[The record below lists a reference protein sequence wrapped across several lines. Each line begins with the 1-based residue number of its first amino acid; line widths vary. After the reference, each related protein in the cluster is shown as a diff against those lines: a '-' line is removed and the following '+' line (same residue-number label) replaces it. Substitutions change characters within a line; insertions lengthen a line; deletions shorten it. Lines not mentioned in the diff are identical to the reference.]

1 MSEYQYYEFLAL
13 DRALTQHDMRELRK
27 YSTRA
32 TITATRFV
40 NHYEWGDFKGNPSTW
55 MQKYFDAF
63 LYFANWGTHR
73 LMLRLPS
80 QALDIKTA
88 KRYLRGHSSAA
99 HVKGDLLILDLMAE
113 NEGGD
118 READDNT
125 GLLSSLIPLRA
136 DIAAGDHRALYLA
149 WLSSVQS
156 GELNADE
163 PEPPIP
169 PGLGALSAPLKALAD
184 FLYVGADLI
193 AVAAVRSQPVNDR
206 VAREQFGQWIAGL
219 PESEKAALLS
229 RLAIDNELGLR
240 AELLRRYHRTRP
252 TVGSAT
258 VAKSR
263 TVAELLDEVELR
275 ERQRLARAGRRQPQR
290 RSARRPDGDENCR

>member
-1 MSEYQYYEFLAL
+1 MSEHQYYEFQAL
-13 DRALTQHDMRELRK
+13 DRPLTQHDMRELRK

-55 MQKYFDAF
+55 VQRYFDAF

-88 KRYLRGHSSAA
+88 KCYLRGHSVAA
-99 HVKGDLLILDLMAE
+99 RIKGDILILDLMAE

-118 READDNT
+118 RDADDGT

-163 PEPPIP
+163 PEPPVP

-193 AVAAVRSQPVNDR
+193 AVAAVRSQPTNDG

-219 PESEKAALLS
+219 PESEKTALLS
-229 RLAIDNELGLR
+229 RLAIDNEHGLR
-240 AELLRRYHRTRP
+240 AELFRRYRHTRP
-252 TVGSAT
+252 TVGSAP
-258 VAKSR
+258 VVKPR
-263 TVAELLDEVELR
+263 TVAVLLDEVER
-275 ERQRLARAGRRQPQR
+275 RARQRVARAGRREPQR
-290 RSARRPDGDENCR
+290 RSAR

>member
-1 MSEYQYYEFLAL
+1 MSEYQYYEFQAV
-13 DRALTQHDMRELRK
+13 DRPLTQHEMRELRK

-55 MQKYFDAF
+55 VQKYFDAF

-80 QALDIKTA
+80 PALDIKTA
-88 KRYLRGHSSAA
+88 KRYLRGHSVAERKKS
-99 HVKGDLLILDLMAE
+99 DILILDLMAE

-118 READDNT
+118 RGADDGA

-163 PEPPIP
+163 PEPPVP

-184 FLYVGADLI
+184 FLYVGAELI

-206 VAREQFGQWIAGL
+206 VAREQFGQWIAEL
-219 PESEKAALLS
+219 PESEKTALLS
-229 RLAIDNELGLR
+229 RLAIDNEHGLR
-240 AELLRRYHRTRP
+240 AELVRRYHHTRP
-252 TVGSAT
+252 TVGSTT
-258 VAKSR
+258 VMKSR
-263 TVAELLDEVELR
+263 TVAVLLDEVERR
-275 ERQRLARAGRRQPQR
+275 ERQCLAREGRREPQR
-290 RSARRPDGDENCR
+290 RSARIPDSDENCR

>member
-1 MSEYQYYEFLAL
+1 MSEYQYYEFQAL
-13 DRALTQHDMRELRK
+13 DRTLTQYDMRELRK

-32 TITATRFV
+32 SITATRFI

-80 QALDIKTA
+80 RALDIKTA
-88 KRYLRGHSSAA
+88 KRYLRGHSVAEHKKS
-99 HVKGDLLILDLMAE
+99 DILILDLMAE

-118 READDNT
+118 RNADDGT

-163 PEPPIP
+163 REPPVP

-184 FLYVGADLI
+184 FLYVGPELI
-193 AVAAVRSQPVNDR
+193 AVAAARSQPVNDR
-206 VAREQFGQWIAGL
+206 AAHEQFGQWIAGL
-219 PESEKAALLS
+219 PDSEKSALLR
-229 RLAIDNELGLR
+229 RLAIDNEHGLR
-240 AELLRRYHRTRP
+240 AELLRRYHHTRP
-252 TVGSAT
+252 PVGSAT
-258 VAKSR
+258 VVKSR
-263 TVAELLDEVELR
+263 TVAVLLDEVERR
-275 ERQRLARAGRRQPQR
+275 ERQRVARAGRREPQR
-290 RSARRPDGDENCR
+290 RSARRPDDDEDCR

>member
-1 MSEYQYYEFLAL
+1 MSEYQYYKFQAL
-13 DRALTQHDMRELRK
+13 DRPLTQHEMRELRK

-55 MQKYFDAF
+55 VQRYFDAF

-80 QALDIKTA
+80 LALDIKTA
-88 KRYLRGHSSAA
+88 KRYLRGHSVAA
-99 HVKGDLLILDLMAE
+99 HVKGGILILDLMAE
-113 NEGGD
+113 NEGGARD
-118 READDNT
+118 ADDGT

-163 PEPPIP
+163 PEPPVP
-169 PGLGALSAPLKALAD
+169 PGLGALSAPLEALAD

-193 AVAAVRSQPVNDR
+193 AVAAVRSQLMNDR
-206 VAREQFGQWIAGL
+206 AAREQLGQWIAGL
-219 PESEKAALLS
+219 PESEKTALLS
-229 RLAIDNELGLR
+229 RLAIDNEHGLR
-240 AELLRRYHRTRP
+240 AELLRRYHHTRP

-258 VAKSR
+258 VVKSR
-263 TVAELLDEVELR
+263 TVAVLLDEVERR
-275 ERQRLARAGRRQPQR
+275 ERQRVARAGKREPQR
-290 RSARRPDGDENCR
+290 RSAR

>member
-13 DRALTQHDMRELRK
+13 DRPVTQHEMRELRK

-32 TITATRFV
+32 TITATRFI

-80 QALDIKTA
+80 RALDIKTA
-88 KRYLRGHSSAA
+88 KRYLRGHSVAEHKRS
-99 HVKGDLLILDLMAE
+99 DILILDLMAE

-118 READDNT
+118 RDADDGA

-163 PEPPIP
+163 PEPPVP
-169 PGLGALSAPLKALAD
+169 PGLGALNAPLNALAD

-206 VAREQFGQWIAGL
+206 AAREQFGQWIAGL
-219 PESEKAALLS
+219 PESEKTALLS
-229 RLAIDNELGLR
+229 RLAIDNEHGLR
-240 AELLRRYHRTRP
+240 AELLRRYHHTRP
-252 TVGSAT
+252 TVGSAAE
-258 VAKSR
+258 VKSR
-263 TVAELLDEVELR
+263 TVAVLLDEVERR
-275 ERQRLARAGRRQPQR
+275 ERQRVARAGRRDPQR
-290 RSARRPDGDENCR
+290 RSARRPDGDEDCR

>member
-13 DRALTQHDMRELRK
+13 DRALTQHDIRELRK

-55 MQKYFDAF
+55 VQKYFDAF

-88 KRYLRGHSSAA
+88 KRYLRGHSAAA
-99 HVKGDLLILDLMAE
+99 HVKGDLLVLDLMAE

-118 READDNT
+118 REVDDGT

-156 GELNADE
+156 GELSADA
-163 PEPPIP
+163 PEPPVP

-193 AVAAVRSQPVNDR
+193 AVAAVRSRPVNDR
-206 VAREQFGQWIAGL
+206 AAREQFGHWIAGL
-219 PESEKAALLS
+219 PESEKTTLLS
-229 RLAIDNELGLR
+229 LAIENEHGLR
-240 AELLRRYHRTRP
+240 AELLRRYRRARP
-252 TVGSAT
+252 MVGSAK
-258 VAKSR
+258 VVKSR
-263 TVAELLDEVELR
+263 TVAVLLDEVERR
-275 ERQRLARAGRRQPQR
+275 ERQRVARAGRREPRR
-290 RSARRPDGDENCR
+290 RSARRLDGDEDCR

>member
-1 MSEYQYYEFLAL
+1 
-13 DRALTQHDMRELRK
+13 MRELRK

-32 TITATRFV
+32 TITATRFI

-80 QALDIKTA
+80 RALDIKTA
-88 KRYLRGHSSAA
+88 KCYLRGHSVAE
-99 HVKGDLLILDLMAE
+99 HKRTDILILDLMAE

-118 READDNT
+118 RDADDGA

-163 PEPPIP
+163 
-169 PGLGALSAPLKALAD
+169 
-184 FLYVGADLI
+184 
-193 AVAAVRSQPVNDR
+193 R
-206 VAREQFGQWIAGL
+206 ARFA
-219 PESEKAALLS
+219 
-229 RLAIDNELGLR
+229 
-240 AELLRRYHRTRP
+240 
-252 TVGSAT
+252 
-258 VAKSR
+258 
-263 TVAELLDEVELR
+263 
-275 ERQRLARAGRRQPQR
+275 
-290 RSARRPDGDENCR
+290 C

>member
-1 MSEYQYYEFLAL
+1 MSEYQYYEFQAL
-13 DRALTQHDMRELRK
+13 DRPLTQHEMRELRK
-27 YSTRA
+27 CSTRA

-80 QALDIKTA
+80 RALDIKTA
-88 KRYLRGHSSAA
+88 KRYLRGHSVAEHKKS
-99 HVKGDLLILDLMAE
+99 DILILDLMAE

-118 READDNT
+118 RDADEGA

-163 PEPPIP
+163 PEPPVP

-206 VAREQFGQWIAGL
+206 AAREQFGQWIAGL
-219 PESEKAALLS
+219 PESEKTALLS
-229 RLAIDNELGLR
+229 RLAIDNEHGLR
-240 AELLRRYHRTRP
+240 AELLRRYHHTRP

-258 VAKSR
+258 VMKSR
-263 TVAELLDEVELR
+263 TVAVLLDDVERR
-275 ERQRLARAGRRQPQR
+275 ERQRVARAGRREPQR
-290 RSARRPDGDENCR
+290 RSARIPDGD

>member
-1 MSEYQYYEFLAL
+1 MSEYQYYEFQAL
-13 DRALTQHDMRELRK
+13 DRALTPHDIRELRK

-55 MQKYFDAF
+55 VQKYFDAF

-88 KRYLRGHSSAA
+88 KRYLRGHSAAA
-99 HVKGDLLILDLMAE
+99 HVKGDLLVLDLMAE

-118 READDNT
+118 REVDDGT

-156 GELNADE
+156 GELSADA
-163 PEPPIP
+163 PEPPVP
-169 PGLGALSAPLKALAD
+169 PGLGVLSAPLKALAD
-184 FLYVGADLI
+184 FLYVGAELI
-193 AVAAVRSQPVNDR
+193 AVAAVRSQPTNDR
-206 VAREQFGQWIAGL
+206 VAREQFRQWIAGL
-219 PESEKAALLS
+219 PESEKTALLS
-229 RLAIDNELGLR
+229 RLAIDNEHGLR
-240 AELLRRYHRTRP
+240 AELLRRYHHTRP
-252 TVGSAT
+252 TVDSPTA
-258 VAKSR
+258 AKSR
-263 TVAELLDEVELR
+263 TVAELLDEVERR
-275 ERQRLARAGRRQPQR
+275 ERQRLAREGRREPRR

>member
-1 MSEYQYYEFLAL
+1 MSEYQYYEFQVL
-13 DRALTQHDMRELRK
+13 DRPLTQHEMRELRK

-32 TITATRFV
+32 TITATRFI
-40 NHYEWGDFKGNPSTW
+40 NRYEWGDFKGNPSTW

-80 QALDIKTA
+80 RALDIKTA
-88 KRYLRGHSSAA
+88 KRYLRGHSVAEHKKS
-99 HVKGDLLILDLMAE
+99 DILILDLMAE

-118 READDNT
+118 RDADDGA

-163 PEPPIP
+163 PEPPVP
-169 PGLGALSAPLKALAD
+169 PGLGALSASLKALAD
-184 FLYVGADLI
+184 FLYLDADLI
-193 AVAAVRSQPVNDR
+193 SVAAARSQVMNGKAAPR
-206 VAREQFGQWIAGL
+206 QFKRWIAGL
-219 PESEKAALLS
+219 PESEKTALLS
-229 RLAIDNELGLR
+229 RLAIDHEHGLR
-240 AELLRRYHRTRP
+240 AELLRRYHHTHP

-258 VAKSR
+258 VVKSR
-263 TVAELLDEVELR
+263 TVAEFLDEVERR
-275 ERQRLARAGRRQPQR
+275 ERQRVARAGRRKVRAAAPFGAQTR
-290 RSARRPDGDENCR
+290 W

>member
-13 DRALTQHDMRELRK
+13 DRALTQHDIRELRK

-55 MQKYFDAF
+55 VQKYFDAF

-80 QALDIKTA
+80 EALDIKTA
-88 KRYLRGHSSAA
+88 KRYLRGHSAAA
-99 HVKGDLLILDLMAE
+99 HVKGNLLVLDLMAE

-118 READDNT
+118 REVDDCT

-156 GELNADE
+156 GELSADA
-163 PEPPIP
+163 PEPPVP

-184 FLYVGADLI
+184 FLYVGAELI
-193 AVAAVRSQPVNDR
+193 AVAAVRSQPTNDR
-206 VAREQFGQWIAGL
+206 VAREQFRQWIAGL
-219 PESEKAALLS
+219 PESEKTALLS
-229 RLAIDNELGLR
+229 RLAIDNEHGLR
-240 AELLRRYHRTRP
+240 AELLRRYHHTRP
-252 TVGSAT
+252 TVDSPTA
-258 VAKSR
+258 AKSR
-263 TVAELLDEVELR
+263 TVAELLDEVERR
-275 ERQRLARAGRRQPQR
+275 ERQRLAREGRREPRR

>member
-1 MSEYQYYEFLAL
+1 MSEYQYFEFQAL
-13 DRALTQHDMRELRK
+13 DRSLTPHEMRELRK

-32 TITATRFV
+32 TITATRFI

-63 LYFANWGTHR
+63 LYFANWSTHR
-73 LMLRLPS
+73 LMLRLPPR
-80 QALDIKTA
+80 ALDIKTA
-88 KRYLRGHSSAA
+88 KRYLRGHSVAA
-99 HVKGDLLILDLMAE
+99 RVKGDILILDLLAE
-113 NEGGD
+113 YEGGNRD
-118 READDNT
+118 ADDGT

-184 FLYVGADLI
+184 FLYVSADLI
-193 AVAAVRSQPVNDR
+193 AVAAVRSQPVNGR
-206 VAREQFGQWIAGL
+206 AAREQFGQWIAGL
-219 PESEKAALLS
+219 PESEKTALLS
-229 RLAIDNELGLR
+229 RLAIDNEHGLR
-240 AELLRRYHRTRP
+240 AELLRRYHHARP
-252 TVGSAT
+252 TVGSAR
-258 VAKSR
+258 VMKSR
-263 TVAELLDEVELR
+263 TVAVLLDDVERR
-275 ERQRLARAGRRQPQR
+275 ERQRVARAGRCEPR
-290 RSARRPDGDENCR
+290 RRTRRPNGGEHCR

>member
-1 MSEYQYYEFLAL
+1 MYVHNGANVTGLQALSGNIARQHHAIVFFDHSGSRGYAVMSRGA
-13 DRALTQHDMRELRK
+13 TWP
-27 YSTRA
+27 
-32 TITATRFV
+32 TITATRFI
-40 NHYEWGDFKGNPSTW
+40 NHYEWGDFKGNPSAW

-63 LYFANWGTHR
+63 LYLANWGTHR

-80 QALDIKTA
+80 GALDIKTA
-88 KRYLRGHSSAA
+88 KRYLRGHSVAEHKKS
-99 HVKGDLLILDLMAE
+99 DILILDLMAE

-118 READDNT
+118 RDADDGA

-193 AVAAVRSQPVNDR
+193 AVAAVRSQPTNDR
-206 VAREQFGQWIAGL
+206 VAREQFGQWIARL
-219 PESEKAALLS
+219 PEPGKTALVS
-229 RLAIDNELGLR
+229 RLALDNEHGLR
-240 AELLRRYHRTRP
+240 PELLRRYHHTRP
-252 TVGSAT
+252 TG
-258 VAKSR
+258 
-263 TVAELLDEVELR
+263 
-275 ERQRLARAGRRQPQR
+275 
-290 RSARRPDGDENCR
+290 C